1 MFPEIQKH
9 VHGLPDKLQLAY
21 LLTGLAAVSVGRDPD
36 GLGGQFSKLGHRLRS
51 MRTPPSSSASG
62 APSREGTV
70 EEARL
75 VHS

>member
-36 GLGGQFSKLGHRLRS
+36 GLGGQFSKLGHYLRGL
-51 MRTPPSSSASG
+51 RTPPPSASG
-62 APSREGTV
+62 APDF